1 MSAADFLAQNNPP
14 PKSRPGGFL
23 QNLGAVLMASLL
35 FAASFPNPLVE
46 EGITLLAWIA
56 WVPMFWVIRRVSLA
70 SSVFWGALYGYAAY
84 ALFNYWLGV
93 FHPLAPLIVGI
104 IYLVYFAVLFPLLK
118 LALILFPQR
127 GYLVQ
132 WLIWIAYEYLRTLG
146 FLGYPYGISGY
157 SQWSVLPLIQSAS
170 IFGVWGISALVVF
183 PSVYIAAA
191 LKDWPNRGELG
202 RSLGRFFLRERLP
215 ACLWL
220 GALTG
225 TFIYGLISPAD
236 YSAAPTARIALIQ
249 HNTDPWKGGIADY
262 RDNYRILK
270 RLSLEALAREPKPDL
285 VVWSETA
292 FVPRIDWHTKY
303 REDAA
308 YWALVKELLHFLKGE
323 DVPFVIGNDDARRD
337 PAKNPMGDHRVDYNA
352 VMLFN
357 RGEQAGLYRKMHLV
371 PFTEYFPYRK
381 QFPWVYDLL
390 EKSDT
395 HFWEKGEEAT
405 VFETNGLK
413 FSSPIC
419 FEDTFGY
426 ISRDFVRN
434 GAELSIN
441 LSNDAWSKSVPAQ
454 MQHLGMA
461 VFRAVENRRCIVR
474 STASGQTCGIDP
486 NGKILAMAAPFTEA
500 ALTVEVPLMQTET
513 LYTRFGD
520 IGAQIFVV
528 LAVFMLLAGTVRS
541 ILLKTSGGKG
551 L

>member
-1 MSAADFLAQNNPP
+1 MFFQNFGAILIAAI
-14 PKSRPGGFL
+14 
-23 QNLGAVLMASLL
+23 L
-35 FAASFPNPLVE
+35 FAASFPNILI
-46 EGITLLAWIA
+46 EGGIPLLAWIA
-56 WVPMFWVIRRVSLA
+56 WVPMFWVIRRVSLGA
-70 SSVFWGALYGYAAY
+70 SVFWGALYGYGAY

-157 SQWSVLPLIQSAS
+157 SQWSILPLIQSAS
-170 IFGVWGISALVVF
+170 IFGVWGLSALVVF

-191 LKDWPNRGELG
+191 LKDWPGTAPL

-215 ACLWL
+215 ACVWL
-220 GALTG
+220 GALAG

-236 YSAAPTARIALIQ
+236 YSAAPAARIALIQ

-262 RDNYRILK
+262 RDNYRTLK

-308 YWALVKELLHFLKGE
+308 YWVLVKELLDFLKGQE
-323 DVPFVIGNDDARRD
+323 VPFVIGNDDARRD
-337 PAKNPMGDHRVDYNA
+337 PAKNPRGDHRVDYNA
-352 VMLFN
+352 VLLFEK
-357 RGEQAGLYRKMHLV
+357 GEQAGIYRKMHLV

-381 QFPWVYDLL
+381 QFPRVYEFL

-395 HFWEKGEEAT
+395 HFWEQGEEAA
-405 VFETNGLK
+405 VLETNGLK

-419 FEDTFGY
+419 FEDSFGY

-434 GAELSIN
+434 GAELIVN

-461 VFRAVENRRCIVR
+461 VFRAVENRRSMVR

-486 NGKILAMAAPFTEA
+486 NGKILAMAEPFTETW
-500 ALTVEVPLMQTET
+500 LTVEVPIMQTET

-520 IGAQIFVV
+520 IWAQLFVA
-528 LAVFMLLAGTVRS
+528 LAACMLLAGAVRG
-541 ILLKTSGGKG
+541 ILQRTSGGKR